1 MEHKIELTTRQ
12 LMHLKIILDMRFI
25 ECSEAINLAEDEWTK
40 HEHEKQ
46 RFYAEEIRE
55 KVAAALQGE
64 DEERNGA

>member
-1 MEHKIELTTRQ
+1 MKTLTLTTRQ
-12 LMHLKIILDMRFI
+12 LMHLKILLDMRVI
-25 ECSEAINLAEDEWTK
+25 ECNEAIKLSKDEWTK

-55 KVAAALQGE
+55 KVDTALQGE